1 MKKISKLIVGVFC
14 ALLLATSAFAADTA
28 VKASTNAPVAVT
40 TVAVD
45 SLTNAWVFSLSG
57 MGATTTTA
65 DSTTAFGLTVGLGKQ
80 FTETLPLVGAV
91 SFEPGVRQ
99 SFSYASGQDAHT
111 VCNGNSCIYYGKTDS
126 STLFSTKPYV
136 DVTLVTLGPVSL
148 YAGGN
153 AGATYGNTPL
163 RWTAAPEWGVD
174 VKLAK
179 NVLLD
184 GRMDY
189 AFDLNPSARAQNV
202 LEYFVGIK
210 FLF

>member
-1 MKKISKLIVGVFC
+1 MKKFTKMFVGVFC
-14 ALLLATSAFAADTA
+14 ALLLAAPVFAA
-28 VKASTNAPVAVT
+28 STPVAVT
-40 TVAVD
+40 TTTATPTNSWV
-45 SLTNAWVFSLSG
+45 LTLGGS
-57 MGATTTTA
+57 GATTTTA
-65 DSTTAFGLTVGLGKQ
+65 DSETAFGLSFGLGKQ
-80 FTETLPLVGAV
+80 FSETLPLVGTV
-91 SFEPGVRQ
+91 SLESGVRQ
-99 SFSYASGQDAHT
+99 TVGYATQKNA
-111 VCNGNSCIYYGKTDS
+111 S
-126 STLFSTKPYV
+126 STTLFSTRPYV
-136 DVTLVTLGPVSL
+136 DTTLYTVGPVSV

-153 AGATYGNTPL
+153 SGATYGNMPL

-189 AFDLNPSARAQNV
+189 AFDLNPSQKAQNA